1 MFDEFITDSYRIVNN
16 KDIVPRIPRSSKTNR
31 FLQYEHVGRTVMI
44 SEGVEGGDDTQL
56 GSEPALLW
64 VQGESP
70 LTLQL
75 LISWLAVSFTEHIC
89 I

>member
-1 MFDEFITDSYRIVNN
+1 MFDELVTDGFRIVNN

-44 SEGVEGGDDTQL
+44 SEGVDGGNQSTA

-64 VQGESP
+64 VQGE
-70 LTLQL
+70 
-75 LISWLAVSFTEHIC
+75 
-89 I
+89 

>member
-1 MFDEFITDSYRIVNN
+1 MFDELVTDGFRIVNN

-44 SEGVEGGDDTQL
+44 SEGAAGEGEGNQSQG

-64 VQGESP
+64 VQGECCSP
-70 LTLQL
+70 SYCYSLLCFTLNQC
-75 LISWLAVSFTEHIC
+75 T
-89 I
+89 